1 MVYRLAIKFEG
12 ASPLLPT
19 SGEVQSAR
27 FSVMPRARW
36 EILRRSVVTV
46 IHDVSIVIR
55 VVSVVREAEAQ
66 LTGAITVTVR
76 RYWRAAVWVRVT
88 QAVAVRRCRKVA
100 QVVMRV
106 SQI

>member
-36 EILRRSVVTV
+36 EILRSSVVTV
-46 IHDVSIVIR
+46 IHNISIVIR
-55 VVSVVREAEAQ
+55 IVSVVREAEAQ

-76 RYWRAAVWVRVT
+76 RYWRAAVRVRVAE
-88 QAVAVRRCRKVA
+88 AVTMRRCREMA